1 MQQTSDGASH
11 VRQHPLQIP
20 NFWSNSI
27 SALKPLP
34 SPFSFR
40 KTLGGRS
47 CARGW
52 RWPTGACIRPC
63 VSIGCVFGHVGEV
76 PRESVCGGRSL
87 CASPAAGKLATAM
100 SSAPKRVT
108 NVIIRIGL
116 RRLCA
121 NPFVR
126 DRSIEI
132 LRFSEASNWAS
143 LSGDLRGTM
152 MLERCCAVPG
162 KNLPDTEKWLC
173 SYCFVWR
180 GLASMAQPVRPAA
193 QALPQVAL
201 TGSRR

>member
-1 MQQTSDGASH
+1 
-11 VRQHPLQIP
+11 
-20 NFWSNSI
+20 
-27 SALKPLP
+27 
-34 SPFSFR
+34 
-40 KTLGGRS
+40 
-47 CARGW
+47 
-52 RWPTGACIRPC
+52 
-63 VSIGCVFGHVGEV
+63 VFGRVGEV

-132 LRFSEASNWAS
+132 LRFSEASNWAP

-193 QALPQVAL
+193 QALQQVAP
-201 TGSRR
+201 TGLRRLPDVRTAPPTSSGRSPGRFHSTDEICRLDASHSERIAH